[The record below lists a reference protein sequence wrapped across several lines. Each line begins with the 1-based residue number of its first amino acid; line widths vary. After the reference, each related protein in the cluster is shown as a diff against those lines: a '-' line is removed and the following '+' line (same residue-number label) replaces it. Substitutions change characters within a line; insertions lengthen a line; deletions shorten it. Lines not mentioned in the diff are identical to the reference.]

1 MTQLPGL
8 LGAAVLAATL
18 LAPAAQAQTRHAAN
32 VVPAIGALTPA
43 VGAYVD
49 LDLTGWKTFAGFG
62 SPLNSQT
69 FLAIGAGT
77 QVIGF
82 EYSNISI
89 TTANGSWLD
98 EVVISLNSS
107 DGLEYMDWT
116 PSLISGEGSDVGLSG
131 SWNGPNGQPGPFGE
145 GASFAALGDGIL
157 WVTIYEAFNDAGN
170 SLDATITSGTL
181 RIFLSPV
188 PEPGTYGLMA
198 LGLLGIGAFVRRR
211 QSR

>member
-1 MTQLPGL
+1 MTKLPGL

-18 LAPAAQAQTRHAAN
+18 LAPAAQAETRPTGK
-32 VVPAIGALTPA
+32 VPAIGALTPA

-49 LDLTGWKTFAGFG
+49 IDLTGWTTYAGFG
-62 SPLNSQT
+62 NAMNSQV
-69 FLAIGAGT
+69 FLAVGAGT
-77 QVIGF
+77 QVLGF
-82 EYSNISI
+82 EYSNLSI
-89 TTANGSWLD
+89 TTSNGSWLD
-98 EVVISLNSS
+98 ELVISLNTS
-107 DGLEYMDWT
+107 DGFEYMDWT
-116 PSLISGEGSDVGLSG
+116 PSLISDAGSESGLSG

-157 WVTIYEAFNDAGN
+157 WVTVYEAFNDGGDA
-170 SLDATITSGTL
+170 LDATITSGTL

-198 LGLLGIGAFVRRR
+198 LGLFGIGAFVRRR